1 MNKFIS
7 ITIGINTLTFFALLY
22 LQYYVV
28 YFVDTQAR
36 SNFELSLL
44 SMVAL
49 TAFVL
54 LINTLLVGL
63 AVKK

>member
-1 MNKFIS
+1 MNKFMS

-36 SNFELSLL
+36 SNFELYLL

-54 LINTLLVGL
+54 LVNTLLVGL

>member
-1 MNKFIS
+1 MNKFMS

-28 YFVDTQAR
+28 DSVNKQ
-36 SNFELSLL
+36 SMGNFEVYLL
-44 SMVAL
+44 LMVAL

-54 LINTLLVGL
+54 LVNTLLVGL
-63 AVKK
+63 AIKK

>member
-1 MNKFIS
+1 MNKFMS

-28 YFVDTQAR
+28 DSVNKQLMG
-36 SNFELSLL
+36 NFEVYLL
-44 SMVAL
+44 LMVAL

-54 LINTLLVGL
+54 LVNTLLVGL
-63 AVKK
+63 AIKK